1 MQLASNAGIVRTEAG
16 VELPTGASLASGISM
31 TAKILARFNHVGK
44 SYDGRTMAVRDLN
57 LDIHE
62 GEFLTLLG
70 PSGSGK
76 TSTLMMLAGFEVPN
90 QGEITF
96 RGEALDSLMPHQ
108 RNFGV
113 VFQDYALFPHLTV
126 TENLAYPLRFRSTGR
141 AEKESRIKTALA
153 MLQLDQFRDRYPR
166 QLSGGQQQRVALGR
180 ALIFD
185 PDLVLMDE
193 PLGALDRQLRERMQM
208 EIKHLHRRLGITFI
222 SVTHDQGEAL
232 TMSDRIAVFNQGTL
246 QQIGTPSQ
254 LYETP
259 ANAFV
264 ARFIGD
270 SNFLSGRIIA
280 LHGDDSRQIECVGGL
295 RILARN
301 VDGGQPGD
309 KVLVSVRPERV
320 RVAAGGGVGNGD
332 RNHVDATVLEH
343 VYFGDALKIRLRV
356 ADCDEFF
363 IKLPVGEMSS
373 MTEVGKPVRLAWSR
387 THCYAFAHPTNN
399 DQR

>member
-1 MQLASNAGIVRTEAG
+1 MQLASNAGIVRSEAG
-16 VELPTGASLASGISM
+16 SEPSSGSAPALGMTMTARTLASF
-31 TAKILARFNHVGK
+31 THVGK
-44 SYDGRTMAVRDLN
+44 SYDGRTLAVRDLN

-76 TSTLMMLAGFEVPN
+76 TSTLMMLAGFELPSR
-90 QGEITF
+90 GAITF
-96 RGEALDSLMPHQ
+96 KGKALDSLMPHQ

-126 TENLAYPLRFRSTGR
+126 AENLGYPLRFRSTDR
-141 AEKESRIKTALA
+141 ASTESRVKAALA

-208 EIKHLHRRLGITFI
+208 EIKHLHKRLGITFI

-246 QQIGTPSQ
+246 QQIGTPAA

-270 SNFLSGRIIA
+270 SNFLTGRIVA
-280 LHGDDSRQIECVGGL
+280 DHGDDGRLVECAGGL
-295 RILARN
+295 RIVARN
-301 VDGGQPGD
+301 VDSGGPGD
-309 KVLVSVRPERV
+309 AVLVSVRPERV
-320 RVAAGGGVGNGD
+320 RIAGAGAATGD
-332 RNHVDATVLEH
+332 RNQADATVLEH

-356 ADCDEFF
+356 ADCEDFF
-363 IKLPVGEMSS
+363 IKLPVGEISAV
-373 MTEVGKPVRLAWSR
+373 TEVGKPVRLTWAR
-387 THCYAFAHPTNN
+387 AHCCAFAPATT
-399 DQR
+399 

>member
-1 MQLASNAGIVRTEAG
+1 MAACKVLASFRG
-16 VELPTGASLASGISM
+16 VA
-31 TAKILARFNHVGK
+31 K
-44 SYDGRTMAVRDLN
+44 SYDGHSTAVRDLD
-57 LDIHE
+57 LDIYE

-76 TSTLMMLAGFEVPN
+76 TSTLMMLAGFEAPS

-96 RGEALDSLMPHQ
+96 KGAALDALPPHQ

-126 TENLAYPLRFRSTGR
+126 AENLAYPLRFRATGR
-141 AEKESRIKTALA
+141 AETQERVSKALA

-185 PDLVLMDE
+185 PHLVLMDE

-208 EIKHLHRRLGITFI
+208 EIKHLHKRLGISFI

-232 TMSDRIAVFNQGTL
+232 TMSDRIAVFNEGTL
-246 QQIGTPSQ
+246 QQIGSPQ
-254 LYETP
+254 DLYETP

-270 SNFLSGRIIA
+270 SNFLSGRVAAAMGEDIVV
-280 LHGDDSRQIECVGGL
+280 ECADGL
-295 RILARN
+295 RIVARN
-301 VDGGQPGD
+301 VDCAGPGSEA
-309 KVLVSVRPERV
+309 LISIRPERV
-320 RVAAGGGVGNGD
+320 RIAAGTTGD
-332 RNHVDATVLEH
+332 RNHAEGVVLEH
-343 VYFGDALKIRLRV
+343 VYFGDAIRIRLRV
-356 ADCDEFF
+356 AGSTEFLV
-363 IKLPVGEMSS
+363 KLPAGEMPPGAE
-373 MTEVGKPVRLAWSR
+373 MGKTVKLSWARA
-387 THCYAFAHPTNN
+387 HCHAFAKE
-399 DQR
+399 

>member
-1 MQLASNAGIVRTEAG
+1 MQLASNAGIVRSEAG
-16 VELPTGASLASGISM
+16 SEQSSGGVPASGMTM
-31 TAKILARFNHVGK
+31 TAKILASFANVGK
-44 SYDGRTMAVRDLN
+44 SYDGRTMAVRDLD
-57 LDIHE
+57 LVIRE

-76 TSTLMMLAGFEVPN
+76 TSTLMMLAGFELPS
-90 QGEITF
+90 QGSITF
-96 RGEALDSLMPHQ
+96 KGKALDSLMPHQ

-126 TENLAYPLRFRSTGR
+126 AENLAYPLRFRSTGR
-141 AEKESRIKTALA
+141 AETESRIKAALA

-208 EIKHLHRRLGITFI
+208 EIKHLHKRLGITFI

-232 TMSDRIAVFNQGTL
+232 TMSDRIAVFNQGAL
-246 QQIGTPSQ
+246 QQIGTPSE

-270 SNFLSGRIIA
+270 SNFLTGRIVA
-280 LHGDDSRQIECVGGL
+280 AHGDDDRLVECAGGL
-295 RILARN
+295 RIIARN
-301 VDGGQPGD
+301 VDGGGPGD
-309 KVLVSVRPERV
+309 EALVSVRPERV
-320 RVAAGGGVGNGD
+320 RIAAAGSAAGD
-332 RNHVDATVLEH
+332 RNHADATVLEH
-343 VYFGDALKIRLRV
+343 VYFGDSLKIRLRV
-356 ADCDEFF
+356 ADCEDFF
-363 IKLPVGEMSS
+363 IKLPVGEMSAV
-373 MTEVGKPVRLAWSR
+373 TEVGKPVRLTWSR
-387 THCYAFAHPTNN
+387 AHCYAFTPPMN
-399 DQR
+399 